1 MNEYEHTQ
9 TGTLLRTLLRGFALI
24 SGGSGVLTA
33 FKSTFRRALPV
44 LVASLVLAGCAFL
57 FDSLTVKV
65 SRTYISLKFGIG
77 IIRKRF
83 AIVEVKNAAIVQ
95 NRWHDGWGIR
105 LTPHGWLYN
114 VSGLDAV
121 EIQLKNGRK
130 YRVGTDEPGELL
142 SVIESAILEQSD
154 KKDVENPPDAAV
166 K

>member
-1 MNEYEHTQ
+1 M
-9 TGTLLRTLLRGFALI
+9 I

-33 FKSTFRRALPV
+33 FKSTICRALPLLLASVV
-44 LVASLVLAGCAFL
+44 LVACAFL

-83 AIVEVKNAAIVQ
+83 SVVDVLNAAIVR
-95 NRWHDGWGIR
+95 NRWYYGWGIR

-121 EIQLKNGRK
+121 EIHLRN
-130 YRVGTDEPGELL
+130 
-142 SVIESAILEQSD
+142 
-154 KKDVENPPDAAV
+154 
-166 K
+166 